1 MIYESSAIR
10 TKLEFI
16 FSFLYGGNIINCRE
30 KGLFHT
36 SYSRDLWIVMNLLE
50 THKEDFEVTY
60 FLNAQFVIKIRGPAK
75 EQALHGGR
83 KEGPERLG
91 LTLT

>member
-16 FSFLYGGNIINCRE
+16 FSFLYGVNVINCRK

-36 SYSRDLWIVMNLLE
+36 GYSRDLWIVMSLLE

-75 EQALHGGR
+75 
-83 KEGPERLG
+83 
-91 LTLT
+91 